1 MDTPENLATLE
12 ADSEDVRAYLVG
24 IRGGAPFLSAAD
36 GRLLIRWLDGGISS
50 VAIMAAIDRVAEGRR
65 KRRGKGKPARG
76 RLTLAAC
83 RKQVEKSPSN
93 RVSTPVVP
101 ANVLARWRV
110 KVAKLKV
117 SPEISPALLTLVAQ
131 VTALPSG
138 DLDTIAKAAT
148 QACRDFHD
156 ATWTAVKCEHA
167 ALQAAATEELAALA
181 SILDEAAFAGAV
193 EAVAR
198 DQVRARFPLVSAQ
211 AVWDTLYSPI
221 TLENP
226 HA

>member
-1 MDTPENLATLE
+1 MDTPENRAVLE
-12 ADSEDVRAYLVG
+12 ADSEAVRAYLVG

-50 VAIMAAIDRVAEGRR
+50 VAIMAAIDRVSENRR
-65 KRRGKGKPARG
+65 KRRGNGKPSRG

-83 RKQVEKSPSN
+83 RKQVEKTPSN
-93 RVSTPVVP
+93 HVSTPKVV
-101 ANVLARWRV
+101 ANTLAGWRI
-110 KVAKLKV
+110 KVSKLKV
-117 SPEISPALLTLVAQ
+117 SPEICPALLTLVEQ
-131 VTALPSG
+131 VKNLPNG

-156 ATWTAVKCEHA
+156 ATWTALKSEHV
-167 ALQAAATEELAALA
+167 ALQAAATQELAALA
-181 SILDEAAFAGAV
+181 SILDEAAFASAV

-211 AVWDTLYSPI
+211 AVWDTLHSP
-221 TLENP
+221 TTPENH